1 MARELENMGERLG
14 EASGATSAQIE
25 LNKKR
30 EAEVNISIWT
40 NHVPGVFYSINF

>member
-30 EAEVNISIWT
+30 EAEVNILLEYL
-40 NHVPGVFYSINF
+40 PGEFGITC

>member
-30 EAEVNISIWT
+30 EAEVSGLLD
-40 NHVPGVFYSINF
+40 VM

>member
-30 EAEVNISIWT
+30 EAEVDTFCDGHMMYS
-40 NHVPGVFYSINF
+40 VFDMTL